1 MKNEHVVS
9 DETDN
14 EIVRRCLQGD
24 TNSFCHLVKRYQ
36 TMLYNLIYRII
47 GERDDTADVL
57 QDVFVKAFEK
67 LHTFDQNK
75 KFHAW
80 IYRIAVNESINF
92 LHHHDRM
99 VHLIE
104 ESCIAVNDTPDLI
117 LQKADTVHNL
127 EKALQ
132 RLKPEHR
139 IIIILKHFGELSYH
153 EISEILGIPE
163 RTVKSRLFTAR
174 CELRKILENFKNV

>member
-9 DETDN
+9 DETDR

-24 TNSFCHLVKRYQ
+24 TNAFCHLVRRYQ
-36 TMLYNLIYRII
+36 TMLYNLIYRMI
-47 GERDDTADVL
+47 GDRDDAADVL

-67 LHTFDQNK
+67 LNTFDQQK
-75 KFHAW
+75 RFHTW

-99 VHLIE
+99 IHLIE
-104 ESCIAVNDTPDLI
+104 ESCISVDEAPDVI

-127 EKALQ
+127 ESALQ
-132 RLKPEHR
+132 HLKPEQG
-139 IIIILKHFGELSYH
+139 IIIILKHFGELSYR

-163 RTVKSRLFTAR
+163 KTVKSRLFTAR
-174 CELRKILENFKNV
+174 CELRKALEQFKDL